1 MVKLHKASAMKK
13 FAKPI
18 VVISRCIEFE
28 PVRWNAQMISS
39 EFVKKLKPYVDF
51 IPVCPEVEIGLGVP
65 RETLRI
71 ISRNSELRLIQ
82 SATNLDFTE
91 KMREFANRFLDS
103 LSEVDGFILKSG
115 SPTSAFKDARVYPS
129 TTKSAPIARGSG
141 FFGREVLQRF
151 SHLAIEDE
159 RRLLNSRIKEH
170 FLTKLFTIADFRE
183 VKNSHSINKLISFHS
198 YNKLLLTAYSQREL
212 RVLGRIVAYQKKK
225 PFAQIINDYAV
236 HLYDSL
242 KSPPRRGA
250 NINVMAKGMGYFSS
264 KLSKEEKSFFISSID
279 KHREG
284 KLPLSA
290 VLNVL
295 KAWIIR
301 FHEDYLM
308 KQTFFE
314 PYPEE
319 LAETDV
325 TAQKGDQK
333 DYWT

>member
-1 MVKLHKASAMKK
+1 MRK
-13 FAKPI
+13 FVKPI
-18 VVISRCIEFE
+18 VVISKCIEFE
-28 PVRWNAQMISS
+28 PVRWNARMILS
-39 EFVKKLKPYVDF
+39 ELVKKLKPYVDF
-51 IPVCPEVEIGLGVP
+51 IAVCPEVGIGLSVP

-71 ISRNSELRLIQ
+71 ISKNNELRLIQ
-82 SATNLDFTE
+82 SATSLDLTE
-91 KMREFANRFLDS
+91 KMTEFANRFLDS

-129 TTKSAPIARGSG
+129 TTKSAPIARGPG
-141 FFGREVLQRF
+141 FFGREILKRF

-159 RRLLNSRIKEH
+159 RRLLNTRIKEH

-183 VKNSHSINKLISFHS
+183 VKNSHSINKLNSFHS
-198 YNKLLLTAYSQREL
+198 HNKLLLTAHSQREL
-212 RVLGRIVAYQKKK
+212 RVLGRIVAEQKRKT
-225 PFAQIINDYAV
+225 FAQTINEYTV
-236 HLYDSL
+236 HLYEAL
-242 KSPPRRGA
+242 KRPPRRGA
-250 NINVMAKGMGYFSS
+250 NINVITKGMGYLSS

-279 KHREG
+279 EYREG

-290 VLNVL
+290 VLSVL

-301 FHEDYLM
+301 FNEDYLM

-325 TAQKGDQK
+325 MAQKGDEE
-333 DYWT
+333 DYWR